1 MIARRVTVRIGVAV
15 TLFVLFVSGAQA
27 LATRVVLVR
36 QALEVRRHITEEGIA
51 MARLAARSGGDPA
64 ALRDEL
70 GELGSI
76 AIVYYDRDGRMIARS
91 RDDFAT
97 LTALTNEQR
106 AAARA
111 AGGAPHYL
119 TPLARGARTEVI
131 AATVDVDSTD
141 VAAVAYVGLFEDSPV
156 LATQSLRGALPIVFV
171 LVSLAVAFVITW
183 WLARRARA
191 SLARTE
197 RVVRRMSEG
206 DLSVRLPESGDDEVG
221 QLVADFNRMAD
232 RLAEHV
238 ERLEGEDERRRR
250 LFAAFTHEINT
261 PLTSVLGY
269 LESLAMPDIEAD
281 PETRRRYLAIAYEQ
295 AQQLGALAEDLTTL
309 SQLEYEGVALDQGDV
324 DLRSLAEREVDAFRA
339 RAQARSVELAI
350 EGEPTVVRADRN
362 RLAQVLRI
370 LLDNAIRHT
379 REGTTVKVVIGADG
393 LEVIDRG
400 EGIAAADLALLG
412 TPLFRTDAARDR
424 KRGGR
429 GLGLAIARGLTK
441 AHGGELTL
449 RSSLG
454 EGTSARVTLG

>member
-1 MIARRVTVRIGVAV
+1 MIARRVTVRIGIAV
-15 TLFVLFVSGAQA
+15 TLFVLLVSGAQA

-36 QALEVRRHITEEGIA
+36 QALEVRRHITEEGVA
-51 MARLAARSGGDPA
+51 MARLAARAGGDPS

-70 GELGSI
+70 GALRSL
-76 AIVYYDRDGRMIARS
+76 AVVYYDRDGRLLARS
-91 RDDFAT
+91 RDDLST

-111 AGGAPHYL
+111 ADGAPHYL

-131 AATVDVDSTD
+131 AATLDVDSLD
-141 VAAVAYVGLFEDSPV
+141 PGAVAYVGLFEDSPV
-156 LATQSLRGALPIVFV
+156 LATQSLRGALPIVLV

-221 QLVADFNRMAD
+221 QLIADFNRMAD

-238 ERLEGEDERRRR
+238 ERLEGEDERRKR

-269 LESLAMPDIEAD
+269 LESLSMSEIESD
-281 PETRRRYLAIAYEQ
+281 PETRKRYLAIAYEQ
-295 AQQLGALAEDLTTL
+295 AQQLGALADDLTTL
-309 SQLEYEGVALDQGDV
+309 SQLEYEGVSLDRGDV
-324 DLRSLAEREVDAFRA
+324 DLRTLAQRELDALRGRA
-339 RAQARSVELAI
+339 EARGIELVVEGPSTIA
-350 EGEPTVVRADRN
+350 EVDRN
-362 RLAQVLRI
+362 RLAQVLRV
-370 LLDNAIRHT
+370 LLDNAIRHA
-379 REGTTVKVVIGADG
+379 REGTTVRAVIGPEPSI
-393 LEVIDRG
+393 EVIDQG
-400 EGIAAADLALLG
+400 EGIAPADLAHLG
-412 TPLFRTDAARDR
+412 TPLFRTDSARDR

-429 GLGLAIARGLTK
+429 GLGLAIARGLMR

-449 RSSLG
+449 RSVLG
-454 EGTSARVTLG
+454 EGTSARVTF